1 MSIDSMPMRVIWW
14 GVGIALGGAL
24 LVAAAPTA
32 FTAWWAPNTQEWQSP
47 LMLFEIVLAIART
60 LFAPLGA
67 ALIAAGLV
75 MRYIDRRLRGEHIAD
90 RPRRWRWP
98 DAARDEAGHPGG

>member
-1 MSIDSMPMRVIWW
+1 MSTESMPKTVTWW
-14 GVGIALGGAL
+14 GVGIAVGGAL
-24 LVAAAPTA
+24 FIAAAPTA
-32 FTAWWAPNTQEWQSP
+32 LNAWWAPNTEEWQSA
-47 LMLFEIVLAIART
+47 LVVFEIFLVIART

-75 MRYIDRRLRGEHIAD
+75 MRYIDLRLKGEHISD

-98 DAARDEAGHPGG
+98 AEAREDP

>member
-1 MSIDSMPMRVIWW
+1 MTTESMPNTVTWW
-14 GVGIALGGAL
+14 GAGIALGGAL

-32 FTAWWAPNTQEWQSP
+32 LTAWWAPNTQDWQSAIIV
-47 LMLFEIVLAIART
+47 FEMVLAIART
-60 LFAPLGA
+60 LLAPLGA

-75 MRYIDRRLRGEHIAD
+75 MRYLDRRLAGEQLAD

-98 DAARDEAGHPGG
+98 DEARKQS

>member
-1 MSIDSMPMRVIWW
+1 MSTESMPTRVIWW
-14 GVGIALGGAL
+14 GVGVAIGGAL
-24 LVAAAPTA
+24 LIVAAPAA
-32 FTAWWAPNTQEWQSP
+32 LNAWWAPNTQEWQSA
-47 LMLFEIVLAIART
+47 MLVFDIVMQIARI

-75 MRYIDRRLRGEHIAD
+75 MRYVDRRLRGEHIAD

-98 DAARDEAGHPGG
+98 DEANDGA